1 MCTPAKIRKLD
12 EIVVNRIAAGE
23 IIQRPSNALKELI
36 ENSLDAKATNIQI
49 TTKEGGLKLLQI
61 QDNGTGIRKE
71 DLDIVCERFTTSKL
85 QKFEDLSALT
95 TFGFRGEALASIS
108 HIALLAITTKTTDEK
123 CAYKASYINSKLK
136 APPVPC
142 AGNQGTMITIENL
155 FYNVA
160 TRRKAL
166 SNPSEEFTK
175 ITEVVM
181 RYAVHNPTVGFTL
194 KKHGES
200 SPQVRTPHSSTKQS
214 NIRMLYGNPVAREL
228 LEVEIDNKDYKF
240 KMHALVTNPNYTNKR
255 MVMLLF
261 INNRLVESLCKFTL
275 LHTRDFYLLEFS
287 YQNFMFTNIKL
298 TAIRRMLEDLYS
310 VYLPKRAHPWCYLS
324 LDINPQNIDVNVHP
338 TKHEVRFLHE
348 DVIIERMKFALDER
362 LAGNSASRTF
372 YLQARLPKA
381 DITKEVL
388 EEVLPEFNKGNP
400 DKSKK
405 IYAKEMIRTDSSDQ
419 KLDKFNFTIHVEQR
433 NSDNNTLVKETTHN
447 TECKSL
453 NSEIPLKKVISDV
466 TMENPLADSK
476 CQEKNSSLNL
486 NITEYNSALHIE
498 KTLPDS
504 NLTSW
509 SALLDA
515 KTSSDSQ
522 NTCNSDNPAPKKSKS
537 ENIRPEDTTF
547 DVAKFLQDL
556 DETMDDPEEDKPV
569 DTIADRARKQVY
581 QYFGNR
587 DLLENTKKSSEKEK
601 EQTLDI
607 DINKK
612 DENSVSNASQS
623 EKVLSAEKSISANE
637 SPKSTQQFKSYS
649 VNNFRHEVKLTS
661 ILKLRKEVED
671 ECHEGLR
678 NILANLTFVG
688 CIDQTSALIQS
699 GVNLYICNTR
709 KLAEEL
715 FYEIMLY
722 DFKNFGVIKFSE
734 RISLFD
740 LAMIALDSGETGW
753 TEEDGPKEELADRV
767 KELLLEKAD
776 MMNEYFSIVMDK
788 VGNLRSLPVLLDK
801 YFPYEAEIPLYIMRL
816 ATEVDWRKEQQ
827 CFQNIC
833 RETAKFYSYIN
844 PKHQLHDWKYITE
857 HVLYPAIKESL
868 LPPKH
873 FAHDSTIL
881 QIASLPDLYKV
892 FERC

>member
-12 EIVVNRIAAGE
+12 EVVVNRIAAGE
-23 IIQRPSNALKELI
+23 IIQRPANALKELI

-49 TTKEGGLKLLQI
+49 TAKEGGLKLLQI

-71 DLDIVCERFTTSKL
+71 DMEIVCERFTTSKL
-85 QKFEDLSALT
+85 QKFEDLGALT

-108 HIALLAITTKTTDEK
+108 HIALLTITTKTADEK

-142 AGNQGTMITIENL
+142 AGNQGTVITIENL

-181 RYAVHNPTVGFTL
+181 RYAVHNSAIGFTL
-194 KKHGES
+194 KKHGEPS
-200 SPQVRTPHSSTKQS
+200 SQVRTPYNSTKQN
-214 NIRMLYGNPVAREL
+214 NIRILYGNPVAREL
-228 LEVEIDNKDYKF
+228 LEVELDDKDYKF
-240 KMHALVTNPNYTNKR
+240 KMHGLVTNPNYTNKR

-261 INNRLVESLCKFTL
+261 INNRLVDSA
-275 LHTRDFYLLEFS
+275 S
-287 YQNFMFTNIKL
+287 
-298 TAIRRMLEDLYS
+298 IRKMLEDVYS
-310 VYLPKRAHPWCYLS
+310 VYLPKKAHPWCYIS

-348 DVIIERMKFALDER
+348 DAIIERIKFALDER
-362 LAGNSASRTF
+362 LTGNSASRTF

-388 EEVLPEFNKGNP
+388 EEVLPEYNKGNS
-400 DKSKK
+400 DKLKK
-405 IYAKEMIRTDSSDQ
+405 IHAREMIRTDSSDQ
-419 KLDKFNFTIHVEQR
+419 KLDKFNFTIHFEQR
-433 NSDNNTLVKETTHN
+433 KSDNNTLTKELTHN
-447 TECKSL
+447 DPKPL
-453 NSEIPLKKVISDV
+453 NSESLEESVPNVI
-466 TMENPLADSK
+466 MKNPCADNK
-476 CQEKNSSLNL
+476 CQEKNSNL
-486 NITEYNSALHIE
+486 NIAEHNCTLSTEKILTDN
-498 KTLPDS
+498 
-504 NLTSW
+504 NLTRDLDW
-509 SALLDA
+509 SGILDT
-515 KTSSDSQ
+515 KSSLDSQ
-522 NTCNSDNPAPKKSKS
+522 NTCNPHNSAQQDKLEKVCP
-537 ENIRPEDTTF
+537 ENLTF
-547 DVAKFLQDL
+547 DISEFLRDS
-556 DETMDDPEEDKPV
+556 DEEIDDPKDKPV
-569 DTIADRARKQVY
+569 DAIADRARKQVY

-587 DLLENTKKSSEKEK
+587 DIIENAKKNSEKEK
-601 EQTLDI
+601 EQTLNI
-607 DINKK
+607 DNNQKEGESSICN
-612 DENSVSNASQS
+612 VSQS
-623 EKVLSAEKSISANE
+623 ERSAETNTSADE
-637 SPKSTQQFKSYS
+637 SSKFTQQFKSYS
-649 VNNFRHEVKLTS
+649 VNNFKHEVKLTS
-661 ILKLRKEVED
+661 ILKLRKDVED

-678 NILANLTFVG
+678 DILANLTFVG

-709 KLAEEL
+709 KLTEEL

-722 DFKNFGVIKFSE
+722 DFANFGIIKFSE

-753 TEEDGPKEELADRV
+753 TEEDGPKEELAARV

-816 ATEVDWRKEQQ
+816 ATEVDWRKEQL

-833 RETAKFYSYIN
+833 RETAKFYSYIS
-844 PKHQLHDWKYITE
+844 PKHQTHDWKYVTE

>member
-12 EIVVNRIAAGE
+12 EVVVNRIAAGE
-23 IIQRPSNALKELI
+23 IIQRPANALKELI
-36 ENSLDAKATNIQI
+36 ENSLDAKTTNIQI

-71 DLDIVCERFTTSKL
+71 DMEIVCERFTTSKL
-85 QKFEDLSALT
+85 QKFEDLSSLT

-108 HIALLAITTKTTDEK
+108 HIALLSITTKTADEK

-136 APPVPC
+136 APPAPC
-142 AGNQGTMITIENL
+142 AGNQGTVITIENL

-166 SNPSEEFTK
+166 SNSSEEFTK
-175 ITEVVM
+175 IMEVVM
-181 RYAVHNPTVGFTL
+181 RYAVHNPAVGFTL
-194 KKHGES
+194 KKHGEP
-200 SPQVRTPHSSTKQS
+200 SPQVRTPHNSTKQS
-214 NIRMLYGNPVAREL
+214 NIRILYGNPVAREL
-228 LEVEIDNKDYKF
+228 LEVELDDKDYKF
-240 KMHALVTNPNYTNKR
+240 KMHGLVTNPNYTNKR

-261 INNRLVESLCKFTL
+261 INNRLVNSA
-275 LHTRDFYLLEFS
+275 S
-287 YQNFMFTNIKL
+287 
-298 TAIRRMLEDLYS
+298 IRKMLEDIYS
-310 VYLPKRAHPWCYLS
+310 VYLPKKAHPWCYIS

-348 DVIIERMKFALDER
+348 DAIIERMKFALDER

-388 EEVLPEFNKGNP
+388 EEVLPDYNKGNS
-400 DKSKK
+400 DKLKK
-405 IYAKEMIRTDSSDQ
+405 IHARELIRTDSSDQ
-419 KLDKFNFTIHVEQR
+419 KLDKFNFTIHFEQR
-433 NSDNNTLVKETTHN
+433 KSDSDTQVKESTHN
-447 TECKSL
+447 TDPDSS
-453 NSEIPLKKVISDV
+453 NSKIPLTVPDV
-466 TMENPLADSK
+466 TAENPPADNE
-476 CQEKNSSLNL
+476 CQEKDSSLNNSEHNSTLL
-486 NITEYNSALHIE
+486 NTEETPIDNNSTNWSDILNTE
-498 KTLPDS
+498 
-504 NLTSW
+504 TS
-509 SALLDA
+509 
-515 KTSSDSQ
+515 TSLDSQ
-522 NTCNSDNPAPKKSKS
+522 NTCDSSSSMQKDKS
-537 ENIRPEDTTF
+537 ENVCPEDNTTF
-547 DVAKFLQDL
+547 DIAEFLKDL
-556 DETMDDPEEDKPV
+556 DEETDDSEEDKPI
-569 DTIADRARKQVY
+569 DEIADKARKQVY

-587 DLLENTKKSSEKEK
+587 DIIENAKKNSEKEEERILYADDK
-601 EQTLDI
+601 QKGES
-607 DINKK
+607 
-612 DENSVSNASQS
+612 SVSNANQS
-623 EKVLSAEKSISANE
+623 ERLSSAETNISADE
-637 SPKSTQQFKSYS
+637 SRKSTKQFKSYS
-649 VNNFRHEVKLTS
+649 VNDFRHEVKLTS

-678 NILANLTFVG
+678 DILANLTFIG

-722 DFKNFGVIKFSE
+722 DFANFGVIKFSE

-740 LAMIALDSGETGW
+740 LALIALDSGETGW
-753 TEEDGPKEELADRV
+753 TEEDGPKDELAARV

-776 MMNEYFSIVMDK
+776 MMNEYFSIVMDR

-801 YFPYEAEIPLYIMRL
+801 YFPYEAEIPLYMMRL
-816 ATEVDWRKEQQ
+816 ATEVEWRKEQQ

-844 PKHQLHDWKYITE
+844 PKHQTHDWKYITE

>member
-1 MCTPAKIRKLD
+1 MCTPAKIKKLD
-12 EIVVNRIAAGE
+12 EIVVNKIAAGE
-23 IIQRPSNALKELI
+23 IIQRPANALKELI

-71 DLDIVCERFTTSKL
+71 DMDIVCERFTTSKL

-108 HIALLAITTKTTDEK
+108 HIALLTITTKTADEK

-136 APPVPC
+136 APPAPC
-142 AGNQGTMITIENL
+142 AGNQGTIITIENL

-166 SNPSEEFTK
+166 SNPSEEFNK
-175 ITEVVM
+175 ITEIVM
-181 RYAVHNPTVGFTL
+181 KYAVHNPTVGFTL

-200 SPQVRTPHSSTKQS
+200 SAQVRTPHNSTKQS
-214 NIRMLYGNPVAREL
+214 NIRILYTNSVAREL
-228 LEVEIDNKDYKF
+228 LEVELNDDTYKF
-240 KMHALVTNPNYTNKR
+240 KMQALVTNANYTNKR
-255 MVMLLF
+255 MMMLLF
-261 INNRLVESLCKFTL
+261 INNRLVDS
-275 LHTRDFYLLEFS
+275 S
-287 YQNFMFTNIKL
+287 S
-298 TAIRRMLEDLYS
+298 IRKMLEEIYS
-310 VYLPKRAHPWCYLS
+310 VYLPKKTHPWCYIS

-348 DVIIERMKFALDER
+348 DTIIERMKFALDER

-372 YLQARLPKA
+372 YLQARLPKV
-381 DITKEVL
+381 DISKEVL
-388 EEVLPEFNKGNP
+388 EEVLPEYNKENP
-400 DKSKK
+400 DKLKK
-405 IYAKEMIRTDSSDQ
+405 VHAKEMIRTDSSDQ
-419 KLDKFNFTIHVEQR
+419 KLDKFNFTIHTPCKHDSNTFIEKSTR
-433 NSDNNTLVKETTHN
+433 NAET
-447 TECKSL
+447 ESL
-453 NSEIPLKKVISDV
+453 NIETSSEENISHI
-466 TMENPLADSK
+466 TTENPSINK
-476 CQEKNSSLNL
+476 CQQKDSNL
-486 NITEYNSALHIE
+486 NITEHNFTSLSKIE
-498 KTLPDS
+498 SYIEETSVNTSTHWS
-504 NLTSW
+504 NISDIRTI
-509 SALLDA
+509 
-515 KTSSDSQ
+515 SSLEQ
-522 NTCNSDNPAPKKSKS
+522 NTCNPSTSVQKDKPDNIRS
-537 ENIRPEDTTF
+537 ENTIYNVTEFLNETVDESMEDNSR
-547 DVAKFLQDL
+547 DI
-556 DETMDDPEEDKPV
+556 
-569 DTIADRARKQVY
+569 IADKARKRVY
-581 QYFGNR
+581 QYFGNKDIIDDR
-587 DLLENTKKSSEKEK
+587 KKNLEEDKKETTSQSIN
-601 EQTLDI
+601 D
-607 DINKK
+607 NKK
-612 DENSVSNASQS
+612 EDES
-623 EKVLSAEKSISANE
+623 SISNTNQPESSIDSIEKTVSADD
-637 SPKSTQQFKSYS
+637 SPKSASQFRSYS

-678 NILANLTFVG
+678 NILTNLTFVG
-688 CIDQTSALIQS
+688 CIDQISALIQS

-715 FYEIMLY
+715 FYQIMLY
-722 DFKNFGVIKFSE
+722 DFANFGVIKFSE

-753 TEEDGPKEELADRV
+753 TEEDGPKDELAARV

-816 ATEVDWRKEQQ
+816 ATEVNWRKEQV

-833 RETAKFYSYIN
+833 RETAKFFSYIN
-844 PKHQLHDWKYITE
+844 PKPETHDWKYITE
-857 HVLYPAIKESL
+857 HVLYSAIKESL